1 MPSIKGTF
9 EGVVC
14 VFRPAMF
21 IIEKVLRRWLGS
33 GWASPSGMAAV
44 MFGLS
49 CSDVDTVLGRRLED
63 PRVGG
68 FEMQSVTVL
77 GMPDG
82 TDSAFSGATGLWA
95 NSVFARLGSV
105 VLFAVPADFG
115 VVGTVFDALLLALDR
130 WAFVMIGQIGTV
142 LVVSLVLVVFGVDF
156 TLIGAP
162 GIDACCEGAWVPDL
176 SEAAGSVAV
185 AVAVDDLE

>member
-1 MPSIKGTF
+1 
-9 EGVVC
+9 
-14 VFRPAMF
+14 MF

-82 TDSAFSGATGLWA
+82 TDSAFSGATGLLGA
-95 NSVFARLGSV
+95 NSVFARLGPV
-105 VLFAVPADFG
+105 VLFAVPANFG

-130 WAFVMIGQIGTV
+130 
-142 LVVSLVLVVFGVDF
+142 
-156 TLIGAP
+156 
-162 GIDACCEGAWVPDL
+162 
-176 SEAAGSVAV
+176 
-185 AVAVDDLE
+185 